1 MNTEFIIG
9 QCVWF
14 TYRSSKVMAYI
25 TGTIEKFHKNNT
37 QSYHLHL
44 FEKKGKMTDEDVEFI
59 NESSWYGRNL
69 YGSEE
74 ELKKE
79 VKNVPISK
87 NCLYQD
93 NENYVTY
100 GLANIKV
107 IKNIDP
113 ALLIKKSVSYWG
125 KTRLKIQL
133 KTMTRANKELPEL
146 GKEYYFVADTRGQG
160 GDGFYSF
167 GVNYQETKL
176 DKLIIKNRRFFFNRE
191 EADLCAGLLNEMEN
205 IEIVKTD
212 KINTVKRK
220 NEKG

>member
-25 TGTIEKFHKNNT
+25 TGIIEKFHKNNT
-37 QSYHLHL
+37 QSYRLHL

-69 YGSEE
+69 FGSEE

-79 VKNVPISK
+79 EKNVPKSK
-87 NCLYQD
+87 NCSFQD

-113 ALLIKKSVSYWG
+113 ALLIKKSVSYWE
-125 KTRLKIQL
+125 KNRLKIQL

-160 GDGFYSF
+160 GDGYYSF
-167 GVNYQETKL
+167 GVNYQGTKL

-191 EADLCAGLLNEMEN
+191 EADLCADLLNEMEN

-220 NEKG
+220 NEKR

>member
-25 TGTIEKFHKNNT
+25 TGIIEKFHKNNT

-87 NCLYQD
+87 NCSFQD
-93 NENYVTY
+93 NEKYVTY

-113 ALLIKKSVSYWG
+113 ASLIKKSVIYWG
-125 KTRLKIQL
+125 KNRLKIQL

-160 GDGFYSF
+160 GDGYYSF
-167 GVNYQETKL
+167 GVKYQGTKL

-191 EADLCAGLLNEMEN
+191 EADLCADLLNEMEN